1 MYQDLSF
8 INLAGPDGFPVE
20 FYQDLWE
27 IIKQDLKELFDKF
40 HIVELDV
47 ERLNQG
53 IIALIPVM

>member
-1 MYQDLSF
+1 MVSLLS
-8 INLAGPDGFPVE
+8 

-27 IIKQDLKELFDKF
+27 VKKQDLKKLFDKF
-40 HIVELDV
+40 HKVELDV